1 MNATEIIQLLPD
13 KLLSDLAIET
23 RVNKYSKKL
32 QGETIFKLLLYC
44 VLSYKDNSLR
54 RMECAYES
62 IAFRLLNSQIAG
74 KIKFKVT
81 IYNSTQKLVFT
92 QMLTLNPM

>member
-23 RVNKYSKKL
+23 NVNKYSKKL
-32 QGETIFKLLLYC
+32 QGEIILKLLLYC
-44 VLSYKDNSLR
+44 ILSYKDNSLR

-62 IAFRLLNSQIAG
+62 FALKLLNLSL
-74 KIKFKVT
+74 KST
-81 IYNSTQKLVFT
+81 ILATEIFDELKGV
-92 QMLTLNPM
+92 